1 MTWTDGIVADPE
13 HYRRLCGY
21 FFRRL
26 RIEITIPAT
35 PAMASSSTTPGSGI
49 VAAPAYAVVDAT
61 MRKKIRIKGDVFI
74 DNSLGGF
81 PCFIE
86 ELSEGYNKS
95 LQA

>member
-1 MTWTDGIVADPE
+1 
-13 HYRRLCGY
+13 
-21 FFRRL
+21 
-26 RIEITIPAT
+26 
-35 PAMASSSTTPGSGI
+35 MASSSTTPGSGTG
-49 VAAPAYAVVDAT
+49 VMPAYAVVDAS
-61 MRKKIRIKGDVFI
+61 MRNKIRIRGDVFI